1 MELGDPPPDRRAP
14 EPVPAPAPPRP
25 VFDIHR
31 DNVTLTGLLAHASEA
46 WSRDLASW
54 VLAMILYLIGMG
66 VVFGA
71 QVAWGLVSGFQ
82 ELSGDGSSA
91 VAALDTVMDVFF
103 QLLQT
108 VVSGVFTLGFVAM
121 AVRALN
127 GKKANIGALFSQLSK
142 VWKIVVQSIIV
153 ILGIALIILP
163 IVVIILLMFVGPVT
177 LDTPMN
183 EITDKAGRPFAIAGL
198 IFLPIY
204 VYVLLGIVFAQSELA
219 FNDDSGPI
227 SALVYSWRIAR
238 GRRLRIFGVGM
249 VAALIMLG
257 SAMLCG
263 IGLLFGLPF
272 ATLLFVALYLA
283 LRNGADVPRAVTES
297 TLGRDY

>member
-1 MELGDPPPDRRAP
+1 MELGDPPPDRREP
-14 EPVPAPAPPRP
+14 EPVPAPAPPKP

-31 DNVTLTGLLAHASEA
+31 DNITLTGLLAHASEA

-66 VVFGA
+66 VVVGA
-71 QVAWGLVSGFQ
+71 QIAWGLVSGFQ
-82 ELSGDGSSA
+82 ELSGDGSPA
-91 VAALDTVMDVFF
+91 IAALDTVMDVFF

-142 VWKIVVQSIIV
+142 VWKIVVQSIV
-153 ILGIALIILP
+153 VVLGIALIILP
-163 IVVIILLMFVGPVT
+163 IVVIIILMFVGPVT
-177 LDTPMN
+177 LDTPMS

-198 IFLPIY
+198 VFLPIY
-204 VYVLLGIVFAQSELA
+204 VYILLGILFAQSELA

-227 SALVYSWRIAR
+227 SAIVYSWRIAR
-238 GRRLRIFGVGM
+238 GRRLRIFSVGM

-283 LRNGADVPRAVTES
+283 LRNGADVPHAVTES

>member
-1 MELGDPPPDRRAP
+1 MELGDPPPDRRER
-14 EPVPAPAPPRP
+14 EPVPAPAPPKP

-31 DNVTLTGLLAHASEA
+31 DNITLTGLLAHASEA

-66 VVFGA
+66 VVVGA
-71 QVAWGLVSGFQ
+71 QIAWGLVSGFQ
-82 ELSGDGSSA
+82 ELSGDGSPA
-91 VAALDTVMDVFF
+91 MAALDTVMDVFF

-142 VWKIVVQSIIV
+142 VWKIVVQSIV
-153 ILGIALIILP
+153 VVLGIALIILP
-163 IVVIILLMFVGPVT
+163 IVVIIILMFVGPVT
-177 LDTPMN
+177 LDTPMS

-198 IFLPIY
+198 VFLPIY
-204 VYVLLGIVFAQSELA
+204 VYILLGILFAQSELA

-227 SALVYSWRIAR
+227 SAIVYSWRIAR
-238 GRRLRIFGVGM
+238 GRRLRIFSVGM

-283 LRNGADVPRAVTES
+283 LRNGADVPHAVTES